1 MIYLPST
8 KVPVAARTWAELQ
21 NPKVSSS
28 FEVAVAVAVD
38 LTVPRVQTV
47 VTMDRSQEPAP
58 NCEVGGKC
66 HRHDRSRLVGIA
78 CTYRRSSAV
87 CSGAGRASCHG
98 TGPYSTK
105 PRTQSLV

>member
-47 VTMDRSQEPAP
+47 VTMVWP
-58 NCEVGGKC
+58 
-66 HRHDRSRLVGIA
+66 
-78 CTYRRSSAV
+78 
-87 CSGAGRASCHG
+87 
-98 TGPYSTK
+98 
-105 PRTQSLV
+105 